1 MPSGVRI
8 TSDNLS
14 GKTAT
19 VTFLPLTGG
28 TVSIGSKT
36 IPFNYIAD
44 YVYGTYEIYVPLYD
58 YMYEIEVVETTST
71 PTPTATIEITLTST
85 PTPTLTSTPTLTET
99 STPTS
104 TPTSTLTSTPTPT
117 LTNTS
122 SSSGGQAYFA
132 NLSFSTNTQGSFVN
146 NQTLACNSLSCL
158 QLTTCYSTA
167 GTNAYFSNY
176 VPEVGDKLHN
186 DATLT
191 TYYVGTNGYYIKLDT
206 FNLLYV
212 VNGIIASVD
221 DCPTPTPT
229 PTLTSTS
236 TAAPTPTLTSTP
248 TPTPTL
254 TSTTTST
261 PTQTLTSTPTQTLT
275 STPTQTL
282 TSTPTQ
288 TLTSTPTLTL
298 TSTSTNTPTN
308 TPTQTITTASLY
320 FTMQE
325 VGSDVVLTGEG
336 TVNLTSFTLISASTG
351 VFPGV
356 RASGTPSVLA
366 IGPSLNGNGQQ
377 YRDLL
382 MTGPTSIGSGVDFD
396 FADSFD
402 NTGDRFGF
410 GPNQRNIFV
419 PIGYSGEQL
428 SGNVTLTN
436 TSLSTL
442 GVTSGTYTWNYG
454 NGNVVELVVYDSPTP
469 TPTQTLTSTPTQT
482 LTSTPTSTNTPTQT
496 LTSTPT
502 NSPTPTLTNTST
514 PTSTTPSGS
523 TPMALV
529 FIESGDDAQF
539 TGSIST
545 DIGSYMV
552 ANTGATWFGFQTS
565 GLVDINANDLEYY
578 MDWMGHVTGTT
589 NNTNG
594 VIESNVPQS
603 SGGTDLYGNAKES
616 YKFETVEIPANS
628 VRGNAYYSIFVPHSL
643 LNNST
648 QVYTQIGVNFNN
660 QPTSLVNT
668 NTDSGLRVIDVVYS
682 GPNYWN
688 GTYRVFTNVTGFS
701 VGSAG
706 VLDSTNN
713 YFRGSTLS

>member
-58 YMYEIEVVETTST
+58 YMYEIEVVETTPT

-191 TYYVGTNGYYIKLDT
+191 TYYAGTNGYYIKLDT

-275 STPTQTL
+275 STPT
-282 TSTPTQ
+282 
-288 TLTSTPTLTL
+288 LTL
-298 TSTSTNTPTN
+298 TSTSTNTPTSTPTN

-454 NGNVVELVVYDSPTP
+454 NGNVVELVVYGSPTP

-482 LTSTPTSTNTPTQT
+482 LTSTPTQT

-616 YKFETVEIPANS
+616 YKFETVQIPANS

-668 NTDSGLRVIDVVYS
+668 NTDSGLRVIDVVYN

-701 VGSAG
+701 VVSPG